1 MADSVA
7 NPVLLCSARV
17 MRTSVLSRVGASAL
31 CLFSV
36 ACTNVDENPAPPT
49 DPFPTA
55 RERTQLETT
64 LAVARSPAGTNRVVV
79 AYDDFTSEGGSK
91 EIEVSADGNSFT
103 FRENSSR
110 VGWSRSDD
118 DGSTWVRGGKFRPHA
133 PDFVHISTN
142 ADVAVD
148 PGARNVV
155 YMVALGVSRFA
166 WNAVAGLNA
175 EGLPVPPPRGR
186 IVQTGDLRKVAADG
200 VCVGRS
206 DDGGGTFASVK
217 CLPLPLTEPDR
228 PRGWTL
234 WADAPA
240 ITVDGAG
247 CVWVAVEDAQS
258 NTVGPMTRLFRT
270 RTGDDGTCH
279 GMAWDAF
286 APVTPEAAPGA
297 DPAEVEGLTLR
308 PGERRPLLRTDDDG
322 DVWLALEDTAG
333 AHPAIQLRAF
343 GMGTAAV
350 AGWNFSGLV
359 PTECANGEPLRADF
373 HGFDGTPK
381 LRVGAGSAPQD
392 VLALRRFDFQVDRS
406 TSGTT
411 RVRYAFTEARTD
423 TSFAVD
429 YFLQVGETLRADGM
443 AGTCQTPTGWSTRA
457 ATGDV
462 VQPIVRRSARNAQGD
477 LPTTPEW
484 WVSVISNGGTQD
496 PSKAQVRILAHP
508 LVGTAFGAPRD
519 LSVLTN
525 YPVCSTTPGWW
536 GDYFGLVHYQS
547 SAKPRGIAVIS
558 DSRGPNCTRG
568 IAVSSPQHIK
578 AVRW

>member
-1 MADSVA
+1 MADGVA
-7 NPVLLCSARV
+7 NSALLCSARV
-17 MRTSVLSRVGASAL
+17 MRTSVLSWVGASAL

-79 AYDDFTSEGGSK
+79 AYDDFTSEGASA
-91 EIEVSADGNSFT
+91 EIVVSADGNSFT
-103 FRENSSR
+103 FRESSSR

-118 DGSTWVRGGKFRPHA
+118 DGSTWVRGGKFRPQA

-155 YMVALGVSRFA
+155 YMVALGVSRAA
-166 WNAVAGLNA
+166 WDNVAGFSGPSG
-175 EGLPVPPPRGR
+175 EP
-186 IVQTGDLRKVAADG
+186 VQTGGDRIAAADG

-206 DDGGGTFASVK
+206 DDGGGTFGAVK
-217 CLPLPLTEPDR
+217 CFPLPLTEPDR
-228 PRGWTL
+228 LRGWTL

-258 NTVGPMTRLFRT
+258 NTVGVTTRLFRT

-322 DVWLALEDTAG
+322 DVWLALEDTAS
-333 AHPAIQLRAF
+333 PARFIQLRAF
-343 GMGTAAV
+343 GMGTAV
-350 AGWNFSGLV
+350 VPGWNFSGLV
-359 PTECANGEPLRADF
+359 PTECASGEPVRADF
-373 HGFDGTPK
+373 HGAQGTPK
-381 LRVGAGSAPQD
+381 LTVGTDSAKQD
-392 VLALRRFDFQVDRS
+392 IRALRRFDFHVDRS
-406 TSGTT
+406 TARTT
-411 RVRYAFTEARTD
+411 RVRFALTEARTD
-423 TSFAVD
+423 TEIATD
-429 YFLQVGETLRADGM
+429 YFLQVGETLREDGM
-443 AGTCQTPTGWSTRA
+443 PGTCQTPSGWSTRA

-462 VQPIVRRSARNAQGD
+462 IQPIVRRSARNAQGD

-508 LVGTAFGAPRD
+508 LVGAAFGAPRD

-525 YPVCSTTPGWW
+525 YPVCSSKAGWW

-558 DSRGPNCTRG
+558 DSRGPSCTRG